1 MKDFFNKETLDNIKQ
16 FCAENKKYVG
26 VAGVLVGLILILIVV
41 VAGGNNG
48 RQSNTEAGSQTEI
61 SVKDFEFEKDYTND
75 AKDDISTLL
84 ADYYKAYVGD
94 DLDTLGKLAT
104 PMSDN
109 EKSYIGVVSQYYES
123 VNDIT
128 PYTKNGLKKGTYF
141 VSVKNSIKFTGVDT
155 QAPTLDFFYIETDKD
170 GKLFI
175 NNVYSNFNRTYC
187 ENELDD
193 DIMELISKY
202 TASSEFADLH
212 EEVQKAYE
220 QAVGSD
226 ANLKTMLETTLTGA
240 IKQWYTSSGIANLK
254 KSDADTQTTEADTQ
268 QADDASQS
276 GDQQT
281 TDANAGQTADQQT
294 TDANAGQTT
303 DQQTTDTNAANQQT
317 AEQPQAP
324 AEYQVELFLDMA
336 WNLEAVKQQG
346 VAAHQR
352 HFLEREFGKNRADR
366 LQPVMQEAYRLAY
379 IRKPEFMGNTR
390 TEEKDPKFK
399 VISDLPW
406 SEQEINERLAAYR
419 QLSDKVEQE
428 WHALPAQKKET
439 YFQLVKYPVQAA
451 AQMNNKLLTAQLARH
466 GKADWADS
474 DRAYDSIVSLTKRY
488 NTTKWNRMMDFQ
500 PRRLP
505 VFNRVERK
513 ALSSGLPEKRQAVY
527 TWNGADCAE
536 GVSAICEGLGY
547 EGKAVA
553 VSKNK
558 ELTFEFTAWETDSV
572 EVEVRL
578 LPNHPVEGER
588 LRFTISLD
596 GSATEAVSYETKGR
610 SEEWKENVLC
620 NQAVRRMVL
629 PVARKASHRLIFT
642 ALDEGVVLDQIYL
655 YMPRIK

>member
-16 FCAENKKYVG
+16 FCKENKKYVG

-128 PYTKNGLKKGTYF
+128 PYTKNGLKKGSYF

-155 QAPTLDFFYIETDKD
+155 QAPTLDFFYIETGKD

-212 EEVQKAYE
+212 EEVQKEYE
-220 QAVGSD
+220 QALSAD

-254 KSDADTQTTEADTQ
+254 KDDADTQNTEADTQ
-268 QADDASQS
+268 QADDAAQNS
-276 GDQQT
+276 DQQAA
-281 TDANAGQTADQQT
+281 DANAGQTTDQQT

-303 DQQTTDTNAANQQT
+303 DQQATDANAADQQP

-324 AEYQVELFLDMA
+324 AEYQVVTKDVVKVRDGASTDAKELGL
-336 WNLEAVKQQG
+336 LKEQVT
-346 VAAHQR
+346 
-352 HFLEREFGKNRADR
+352 LT
-366 LQPVMQEAYRLAY
+366 AYGTEGDWTIVSYSTGTNGRAY
-379 IRKPEFMGNTR
+379 IK
-390 TEEKDPKFK
+390 TENLQT
-399 VISDLPW
+399 VG
-406 SEQEINERLAAYR
+406 Q
-419 QLSDKVEQE
+419 
-428 WHALPAQKKET
+428 
-439 YFQLVKYPVQAA
+439 
-451 AQMNNKLLTAQLARH
+451 
-466 GKADWADS
+466 
-474 DRAYDSIVSLTKRY
+474 
-488 NTTKWNRMMDFQ
+488 
-500 PRRLP
+500 
-505 VFNRVERK
+505 
-513 ALSSGLPEKRQAVY
+513 
-527 TWNGADCAE
+527 
-536 GVSAICEGLGY
+536 
-547 EGKAVA
+547 
-553 VSKNK
+553 
-558 ELTFEFTAWETDSV
+558 
-572 EVEVRL
+572 
-578 LPNHPVEGER
+578 
-588 LRFTISLD
+588 
-596 GSATEAVSYETKGR
+596 
-610 SEEWKENVLC
+610 
-620 NQAVRRMVL
+620 
-629 PVARKASHRLIFT
+629 
-642 ALDEGVVLDQIYL
+642 
-655 YMPRIK
+655 

>member
-41 VAGGNNG
+41 VAGGNND

-268 QADDASQS
+268 QADDASQ
-276 GDQQT
+276 
-281 TDANAGQTADQQT
+281 TADQQT

-324 AEYQVELFLDMA
+324 AEYQVVTKDVVKVRDGASTDAKELGL
-336 WNLEAVKQQG
+336 LKEQVT
-346 VAAHQR
+346 
-352 HFLEREFGKNRADR
+352 LT
-366 LQPVMQEAYRLAY
+366 AYGTEGDWTIVSYSAGTNGRAY
-379 IRKPEFMGNTR
+379 IK
-390 TEEKDPKFK
+390 TENLQT
-399 VISDLPW
+399 VG
-406 SEQEINERLAAYR
+406 Q
-419 QLSDKVEQE
+419 
-428 WHALPAQKKET
+428 
-439 YFQLVKYPVQAA
+439 
-451 AQMNNKLLTAQLARH
+451 
-466 GKADWADS
+466 
-474 DRAYDSIVSLTKRY
+474 
-488 NTTKWNRMMDFQ
+488 
-500 PRRLP
+500 
-505 VFNRVERK
+505 
-513 ALSSGLPEKRQAVY
+513 
-527 TWNGADCAE
+527 
-536 GVSAICEGLGY
+536 
-547 EGKAVA
+547 
-553 VSKNK
+553 
-558 ELTFEFTAWETDSV
+558 
-572 EVEVRL
+572 
-578 LPNHPVEGER
+578 
-588 LRFTISLD
+588 
-596 GSATEAVSYETKGR
+596 
-610 SEEWKENVLC
+610 
-620 NQAVRRMVL
+620 
-629 PVARKASHRLIFT
+629 
-642 ALDEGVVLDQIYL
+642 
-655 YMPRIK
+655 

>member
-155 QAPTLDFFYIETDKD
+155 QAPTLDFFYIETGKD

-254 KSDADTQTTEADTQ
+254 KSDADQQTT
-268 QADDASQS
+268 DANAGQTT
-276 GDQQT
+276 DQQT
-281 TDANAGQTADQQT
+281 TDANAGQTTDQQT

-324 AEYQVELFLDMA
+324 AEYQVVTKDVVKVRDGASTDAKELGL
-336 WNLEAVKQQG
+336 LKEQVT
-346 VAAHQR
+346 
-352 HFLEREFGKNRADR
+352 LT
-366 LQPVMQEAYRLAY
+366 AYGTEGDWTIVSYSAGTNGRAY
-379 IRKPEFMGNTR
+379 IK
-390 TEEKDPKFK
+390 TENLQT
-399 VISDLPW
+399 VG
-406 SEQEINERLAAYR
+406 Q
-419 QLSDKVEQE
+419 
-428 WHALPAQKKET
+428 
-439 YFQLVKYPVQAA
+439 
-451 AQMNNKLLTAQLARH
+451 
-466 GKADWADS
+466 
-474 DRAYDSIVSLTKRY
+474 
-488 NTTKWNRMMDFQ
+488 
-500 PRRLP
+500 
-505 VFNRVERK
+505 
-513 ALSSGLPEKRQAVY
+513 
-527 TWNGADCAE
+527 
-536 GVSAICEGLGY
+536 
-547 EGKAVA
+547 
-553 VSKNK
+553 
-558 ELTFEFTAWETDSV
+558 
-572 EVEVRL
+572 
-578 LPNHPVEGER
+578 
-588 LRFTISLD
+588 
-596 GSATEAVSYETKGR
+596 
-610 SEEWKENVLC
+610 
-620 NQAVRRMVL
+620 
-629 PVARKASHRLIFT
+629 
-642 ALDEGVVLDQIYL
+642 
-655 YMPRIK
+655 

>member
-1 MKDFFNKETLDNIKQ
+1 MKDFFNRETLDNIKQ
-16 FCAENKKYVG
+16 FCTENKKYVG

-128 PYTKNGLKKGTYF
+128 PYTKNGLKKGSYF

-155 QAPTLDFFYIETDKD
+155 QAPTLDFFYIETGKD

-212 EEVQKAYE
+212 EEVQKEYE
-220 QAVGSD
+220 QALSAD

-254 KSDADTQTTEADTQ
+254 KDDADTQNTEADTQ
-268 QADDASQS
+268 QADDAAQNS
-276 GDQQT
+276 DQQAA
-281 TDANAGQTADQQT
+281 DANAGQT

-303 DQQTTDTNAANQQT
+303 DQQATDANAENQQP

-324 AEYQVELFLDMA
+324 AEYQVVTKDVVKVRDGASTDAKELGL
-336 WNLEAVKQQG
+336 LKEQVT
-346 VAAHQR
+346 
-352 HFLEREFGKNRADR
+352 LT
-366 LQPVMQEAYRLAY
+366 AYGTEGDWTIVSYSAGTNGRAY
-379 IRKPEFMGNTR
+379 IK
-390 TEEKDPKFK
+390 TENLQT
-399 VISDLPW
+399 VG
-406 SEQEINERLAAYR
+406 Q
-419 QLSDKVEQE
+419 
-428 WHALPAQKKET
+428 
-439 YFQLVKYPVQAA
+439 
-451 AQMNNKLLTAQLARH
+451 
-466 GKADWADS
+466 
-474 DRAYDSIVSLTKRY
+474 
-488 NTTKWNRMMDFQ
+488 
-500 PRRLP
+500 
-505 VFNRVERK
+505 
-513 ALSSGLPEKRQAVY
+513 
-527 TWNGADCAE
+527 
-536 GVSAICEGLGY
+536 
-547 EGKAVA
+547 
-553 VSKNK
+553 
-558 ELTFEFTAWETDSV
+558 
-572 EVEVRL
+572 
-578 LPNHPVEGER
+578 
-588 LRFTISLD
+588 
-596 GSATEAVSYETKGR
+596 
-610 SEEWKENVLC
+610 
-620 NQAVRRMVL
+620 
-629 PVARKASHRLIFT
+629 
-642 ALDEGVVLDQIYL
+642 
-655 YMPRIK
+655 

>member
-26 VAGVLVGLILILIVV
+26 VAGVLGGLILILIVV

-61 SVKDFEFEKDYTND
+61 SVRDFEFEKDYTND

-155 QAPTLDFFYIETDKD
+155 QAPTLDFFYIETGKD

-268 QADDASQS
+268 QADDASLS

-281 TDANAGQTADQQT
+281 TDANAGQT
-294 TDANAGQTT
+294 TDASAGQTA
-303 DQQTTDTNAANQQT
+303 DTNAANQQT

-324 AEYQVELFLDMA
+324 AEYQVVTKDVVKVRDGASTDAKELGL
-336 WNLEAVKQQG
+336 LKEQVT
-346 VAAHQR
+346 
-352 HFLEREFGKNRADR
+352 LT
-366 LQPVMQEAYRLAY
+366 AYGTEGDWTIVSYSAGTNGRAY
-379 IRKPEFMGNTR
+379 IK
-390 TEEKDPKFK
+390 TENLQT
-399 VISDLPW
+399 VG
-406 SEQEINERLAAYR
+406 Q
-419 QLSDKVEQE
+419 
-428 WHALPAQKKET
+428 
-439 YFQLVKYPVQAA
+439 
-451 AQMNNKLLTAQLARH
+451 
-466 GKADWADS
+466 
-474 DRAYDSIVSLTKRY
+474 
-488 NTTKWNRMMDFQ
+488 
-500 PRRLP
+500 
-505 VFNRVERK
+505 
-513 ALSSGLPEKRQAVY
+513 
-527 TWNGADCAE
+527 
-536 GVSAICEGLGY
+536 
-547 EGKAVA
+547 
-553 VSKNK
+553 
-558 ELTFEFTAWETDSV
+558 
-572 EVEVRL
+572 
-578 LPNHPVEGER
+578 
-588 LRFTISLD
+588 
-596 GSATEAVSYETKGR
+596 
-610 SEEWKENVLC
+610 
-620 NQAVRRMVL
+620 
-629 PVARKASHRLIFT
+629 
-642 ALDEGVVLDQIYL
+642 
-655 YMPRIK
+655 

>member
-212 EEVQKAYE
+212 EEVQKEYE

-240 IKQWYTSSGIANLK
+240 IK
-254 KSDADTQTTEADTQ
+254 
-268 QADDASQS
+268 
-276 GDQQT
+276 
-281 TDANAGQTADQQT
+281 
-294 TDANAGQTT
+294 
-303 DQQTTDTNAANQQT
+303 
-317 AEQPQAP
+317 
-324 AEYQVELFLDMA
+324 
-336 WNLEAVKQQG
+336 
-346 VAAHQR
+346 H
-352 HFLEREFGKNRADR
+352 
-366 LQPVMQEAYRLAY
+366 
-379 IRKPEFMGNTR
+379 
-390 TEEKDPKFK
+390 
-399 VISDLPW
+399 
-406 SEQEINERLAAYR
+406 R
-419 QLSDKVEQE
+419 Q
-428 WHALPAQKKET
+428 ALP
-439 YFQLVKYPVQAA
+439 
-451 AQMNNKLLTAQLARH
+451 
-466 GKADWADS
+466 
-474 DRAYDSIVSLTKRY
+474 I
-488 NTTKWNRMMDFQ
+488 
-500 PRRLP
+500 
-505 VFNRVERK
+505 
-513 ALSSGLPEKRQAVY
+513 
-527 TWNGADCAE
+527 
-536 GVSAICEGLGY
+536 
-547 EGKAVA
+547 
-553 VSKNK
+553 
-558 ELTFEFTAWETDSV
+558 
-572 EVEVRL
+572 
-578 LPNHPVEGER
+578 
-588 LRFTISLD
+588 
-596 GSATEAVSYETKGR
+596 
-610 SEEWKENVLC
+610 
-620 NQAVRRMVL
+620 
-629 PVARKASHRLIFT
+629 
-642 ALDEGVVLDQIYL
+642 
-655 YMPRIK
+655 

>member
-254 KSDADTQTTEADTQ
+254 KSDADTQTIEADTQ

-276 GDQQT
+276 GDQQ
-281 TDANAGQTADQQT
+281 A

-324 AEYQVELFLDMA
+324 AEYQVVTKDVVKVRDGASTDAKELGL
-336 WNLEAVKQQG
+336 LKEQVT
-346 VAAHQR
+346 
-352 HFLEREFGKNRADR
+352 LT
-366 LQPVMQEAYRLAY
+366 AYGTEGDWTIVSYSAGTNGRAY
-379 IRKPEFMGNTR
+379 IK
-390 TEEKDPKFK
+390 TENLQT
-399 VISDLPW
+399 VG
-406 SEQEINERLAAYR
+406 Q
-419 QLSDKVEQE
+419 
-428 WHALPAQKKET
+428 
-439 YFQLVKYPVQAA
+439 
-451 AQMNNKLLTAQLARH
+451 
-466 GKADWADS
+466 
-474 DRAYDSIVSLTKRY
+474 
-488 NTTKWNRMMDFQ
+488 
-500 PRRLP
+500 
-505 VFNRVERK
+505 
-513 ALSSGLPEKRQAVY
+513 
-527 TWNGADCAE
+527 
-536 GVSAICEGLGY
+536 
-547 EGKAVA
+547 
-553 VSKNK
+553 
-558 ELTFEFTAWETDSV
+558 
-572 EVEVRL
+572 
-578 LPNHPVEGER
+578 
-588 LRFTISLD
+588 
-596 GSATEAVSYETKGR
+596 
-610 SEEWKENVLC
+610 
-620 NQAVRRMVL
+620 
-629 PVARKASHRLIFT
+629 
-642 ALDEGVVLDQIYL
+642 
-655 YMPRIK
+655 

>member
-1 MKDFFNKETLDNIKQ
+1 MKDFFNRETLDNIKQ
-16 FCAENKKYVG
+16 FCTENKKYVG

-128 PYTKNGLKKGTYF
+128 PYTKNGLKKGSYF

-155 QAPTLDFFYIETDKD
+155 QAPTLDFFYIETGKD

-212 EEVQKAYE
+212 EEVQKEYE
-220 QAVGSD
+220 QALSTD

-254 KSDADTQTTEADTQ
+254 KDDADTQNTEADTQ
-268 QADDASQS
+268 QADDAAQNR
-276 GDQQT
+276 DQQA
-281 TDANAGQTADQQT
+281 TDANAGQT

-303 DQQTTDTNAANQQT
+303 DQQATDTNAENQQP

-324 AEYQVELFLDMA
+324 AEYQVVTKDVVKVRDGASTDAKELGL
-336 WNLEAVKQQG
+336 LKEQVT
-346 VAAHQR
+346 
-352 HFLEREFGKNRADR
+352 LT
-366 LQPVMQEAYRLAY
+366 AYGTEGDWTIVSYSAGTNGRAY
-379 IRKPEFMGNTR
+379 IK
-390 TEEKDPKFK
+390 TENLQT
-399 VISDLPW
+399 VG
-406 SEQEINERLAAYR
+406 Q
-419 QLSDKVEQE
+419 
-428 WHALPAQKKET
+428 
-439 YFQLVKYPVQAA
+439 
-451 AQMNNKLLTAQLARH
+451 
-466 GKADWADS
+466 
-474 DRAYDSIVSLTKRY
+474 
-488 NTTKWNRMMDFQ
+488 
-500 PRRLP
+500 
-505 VFNRVERK
+505 
-513 ALSSGLPEKRQAVY
+513 
-527 TWNGADCAE
+527 
-536 GVSAICEGLGY
+536 
-547 EGKAVA
+547 
-553 VSKNK
+553 
-558 ELTFEFTAWETDSV
+558 
-572 EVEVRL
+572 
-578 LPNHPVEGER
+578 
-588 LRFTISLD
+588 
-596 GSATEAVSYETKGR
+596 
-610 SEEWKENVLC
+610 
-620 NQAVRRMVL
+620 
-629 PVARKASHRLIFT
+629 
-642 ALDEGVVLDQIYL
+642 
-655 YMPRIK
+655 

>member
-155 QAPTLDFFYIETDKD
+155 QAPTLDFFYIETGKD

-187 ENELDD
+187 ENALDD

-268 QADDASQS
+268 QADDASLS

-294 TDANAGQTT
+294 TDANA
-303 DQQTTDTNAANQQT
+303 ANQQT

-324 AEYQVELFLDMA
+324 AEYQVVTKDVVKVRDGASTDAKELGL
-336 WNLEAVKQQG
+336 LKEQVT
-346 VAAHQR
+346 
-352 HFLEREFGKNRADR
+352 LT
-366 LQPVMQEAYRLAY
+366 AYGTEGDWTIVSYSAGTNGRAY
-379 IRKPEFMGNTR
+379 IK
-390 TEEKDPKFK
+390 TENLQT
-399 VISDLPW
+399 VG
-406 SEQEINERLAAYR
+406 Q
-419 QLSDKVEQE
+419 
-428 WHALPAQKKET
+428 
-439 YFQLVKYPVQAA
+439 
-451 AQMNNKLLTAQLARH
+451 
-466 GKADWADS
+466 
-474 DRAYDSIVSLTKRY
+474 
-488 NTTKWNRMMDFQ
+488 
-500 PRRLP
+500 
-505 VFNRVERK
+505 
-513 ALSSGLPEKRQAVY
+513 
-527 TWNGADCAE
+527 
-536 GVSAICEGLGY
+536 
-547 EGKAVA
+547 
-553 VSKNK
+553 
-558 ELTFEFTAWETDSV
+558 
-572 EVEVRL
+572 
-578 LPNHPVEGER
+578 
-588 LRFTISLD
+588 
-596 GSATEAVSYETKGR
+596 
-610 SEEWKENVLC
+610 
-620 NQAVRRMVL
+620 
-629 PVARKASHRLIFT
+629 
-642 ALDEGVVLDQIYL
+642 
-655 YMPRIK
+655 

>member
-16 FCAENKKYVG
+16 FCTENKKYVG

-123 VNDIT
+123 VNEIT

-155 QAPTLDFFYIETDKD
+155 QAPTLDFFYIETGKD

-276 GDQQT
+276 SDQQT

-294 TDANAGQTT
+294 TDANA
-303 DQQTTDTNAANQQT
+303 ANQQT

-324 AEYQVELFLDMA
+324 AEYQVVTKDVVKVRDGASTDAKELGL
-336 WNLEAVKQQG
+336 LKEQVT
-346 VAAHQR
+346 
-352 HFLEREFGKNRADR
+352 LT
-366 LQPVMQEAYRLAY
+366 AYGTEGDWTIVSYSAGTNGRAY
-379 IRKPEFMGNTR
+379 IK
-390 TEEKDPKFK
+390 TENLQT
-399 VISDLPW
+399 VG
-406 SEQEINERLAAYR
+406 Q
-419 QLSDKVEQE
+419 
-428 WHALPAQKKET
+428 
-439 YFQLVKYPVQAA
+439 
-451 AQMNNKLLTAQLARH
+451 
-466 GKADWADS
+466 
-474 DRAYDSIVSLTKRY
+474 
-488 NTTKWNRMMDFQ
+488 
-500 PRRLP
+500 
-505 VFNRVERK
+505 
-513 ALSSGLPEKRQAVY
+513 
-527 TWNGADCAE
+527 
-536 GVSAICEGLGY
+536 
-547 EGKAVA
+547 
-553 VSKNK
+553 
-558 ELTFEFTAWETDSV
+558 
-572 EVEVRL
+572 
-578 LPNHPVEGER
+578 
-588 LRFTISLD
+588 
-596 GSATEAVSYETKGR
+596 
-610 SEEWKENVLC
+610 
-620 NQAVRRMVL
+620 
-629 PVARKASHRLIFT
+629 
-642 ALDEGVVLDQIYL
+642 
-655 YMPRIK
+655 